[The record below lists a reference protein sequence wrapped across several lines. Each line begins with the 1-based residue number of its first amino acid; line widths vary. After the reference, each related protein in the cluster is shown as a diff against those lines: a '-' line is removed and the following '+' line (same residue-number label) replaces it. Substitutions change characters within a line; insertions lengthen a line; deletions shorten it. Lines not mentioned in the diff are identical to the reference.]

1 MTDLRAGAEPM
12 NAGASRLA
20 LLLLFL
26 NVVMVLLGVF
36 GLAWEA
42 SRAAAQ
48 SPVPTNLALRLPG
61 V

>member
-1 MTDLRAGAEPM
+1 M

-26 NVVMVLLGVF
+26 NVMMVLLGVF
-36 GLAWEA
+36 GLAWQA

-48 SPVPTNLALRLPG
+48 PPVPTNLALRLPG